1 MPPQIELLPRM
12 SNVNILFHTPQTLDK
27 LDSGSSVRPAKM
39 IDAFEQLGYNVD
51 TVTGG
56 SEERREQIK
65 NIRRNNR
72 GYEFCYSEP
81 TAWPLHP
88 LVDYRLYWYL
98 QSNSISTGIFY
109 RDIYWKFPK
118 LFDNS
123 GLKYWELQ
131 LRYRLD
137 LAVMKRI
144 GDVIYTPSTSFGEHL
159 ETPTTPL
166 PPGGIDQ
173 TSTSKSSTQL
183 QRLIYVGGASR
194 RYGSELLSKA
204 HKIAAADQNITLD
217 LVTRKS
223 EYQSLPTQVR
233 QRFQSDSVSVHHAS
247 GDDLISLYK
256 RADAGII
263 PLIPSS
269 YNNIAIPVKLYEYLS
284 YGLPVITTD
293 LNEVASFVQSTDC
306 GVVCNADPDDLA
318 QAIVTLS
325 KNSQEYQRKKQNTI
339 QTLKENR
346 WIDRAKKVASDL
358 Q

>member
-1 MPPQIELLPRM
+1 
-12 SNVNILFHTPQTLDK
+12 
-27 LDSGSSVRPAKM
+27 
-39 IDAFEQLGYNVD
+39 
-51 TVTGG
+51 
-56 SEERREQIK
+56 
-65 NIRRNNR
+65 
-72 GYEFCYSEP
+72 
-81 TAWPLHP
+81 
-88 LVDYRLYWYL
+88 
-98 QSNSISTGIFY
+98 
-109 RDIYWKFPK
+109 
-118 LFDNS
+118 
-123 GLKYWELQ
+123 
-131 LRYRLD
+131 
-137 LAVMKRI
+137 MKRI

-194 RYGSELLSKA
+194 RYGSELYLKPIRLQQQIRISHLILS
-204 HKIAAADQNITLD
+204 
-217 LVTRKS
+217 LVNQ

-306 GVVCNADPDDLA
+306 GVVCNADPDDSG
-318 QAIVTLS
+318 TGNCYS
-325 KNSQEYQRKKQNTI
+325 FE
-339 QTLKENR
+339 E
-346 WIDRAKKVASDL
+346 
-358 Q
+358 